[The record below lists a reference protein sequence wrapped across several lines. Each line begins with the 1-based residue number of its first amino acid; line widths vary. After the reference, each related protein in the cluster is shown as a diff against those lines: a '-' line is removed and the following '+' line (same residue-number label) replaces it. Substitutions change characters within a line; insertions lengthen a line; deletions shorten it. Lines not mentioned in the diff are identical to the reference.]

1 MGSHREGKKVASGG
15 FPGASHVLK
24 PGFRTGRTEHSTGGC
39 HPHPMTRFLSFLTD
53 SRQNSTD
60 KDYGTTRLQVSEN
73 DYRGIECR
81 NWFASLT
88 ANHLP
93 SCPSRR
99 QAARGA
105 PACPGRCFCATSTA
119 QRADRPVPID
129 SLGTSGAPVAPQG
142 MSLCSLAPL
151 QVRGAVPRAHPRCQH
166 GGVAL
171 GAVQARCV
179 PGPG

>member
-24 PGFRTGRTEHSTGGC
+24 PGFRTSRTEHSYWGMSPT
-39 HPHPMTRFLSFLTD
+39 PHDEVPFIPD

-60 KDYGTTRLQVSEN
+60 KGYGTTRLQDSEN
-73 DYRGIECR
+73 DDRGIECR
-81 NWFASLT
+81 NWFTSLT

-105 PACPGRCFCATSTA
+105 PACPGWCFCATSTA
-119 QRADRPVPID
+119 RLADRPVPID

-151 QVRGAVPRAHPRCQH
+151 HVRGAVPHAHPRCQH

-171 GAVQARCV
+171 GAAQAQCV
-179 PGPG
+179 PG